1 MAKDE
6 KTEVSCQFC
15 DKKYVFTPDDI
26 KMLVKKA
33 TK

>member
-15 DKKYVFTPDDI
+15 DVKDTFTGKDI
-26 KMLVKKA
+26 EKLIRRA